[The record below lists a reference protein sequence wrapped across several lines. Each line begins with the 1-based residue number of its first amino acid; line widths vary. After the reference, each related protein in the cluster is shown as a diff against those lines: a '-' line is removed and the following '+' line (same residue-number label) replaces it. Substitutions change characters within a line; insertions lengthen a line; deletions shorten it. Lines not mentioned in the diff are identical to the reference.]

1 MTVFGTN
8 SADKFTSSTEREMTW
23 AATPQDLIGRIDPT
37 AAETGAVKR
46 LINSVTSAVSP
57 ILRDMGRPPMKASRA
72 EDIWRGEATPRFW
85 EMDALRQAAASD
97 SMAKE
102 AKREFTELER
112 RIAALEEAMALR
124 SAELARPEADAFR
137 QPGRGAGGSV
147 DRGW

>member
-1 MTVFGTN
+1 
-8 SADKFTSSTEREMTW
+8 MTW

-46 LINSVTSAVSP
+46 LINSVVAAVSP

-72 EDIWRGEATPRFW
+72 EDLWRGEATPRFW

-124 SAELARPEADAFR
+124 SAELARP
-137 QPGRGAGGSV
+137 GS
-147 DRGW
+147 